1 VAVIKCTAGL
11 HLCIRAAGIADGD
24 EVITTPFSFETL
36 PYAERRPKAM
46 IASAMELMRVERS
59 QYRLRAGP
67 AGASLMG
74 APFDWSLAFILV
86 LIAGAS
92 ILMALLRSAI
102 AW

>member
-1 VAVIKCTAGL
+1 
-11 HLCIRAAGIADGD
+11 
-24 EVITTPFSFETL
+24 
-36 PYAERRPKAM
+36 M

-86 LIAGAS
+86 LIEGAS
-92 ILMALLRSAI
+92 TLMVLLRPAI
-102 AW
+102 GW